1 MGWGEGSRDNF
12 ISGSTSCYD
21 NRNLFISDKKAACY
35 SLGGYLKYEE
45 RDTLL
50 ECEIECC
57 NSSRCNTQN
66 LSLTQDAVTVFTPEG
81 IIVNIFKLYTYFTE
95 PELCEFTVD
104 VCHAWTT
111 PLGLHQP
118 SAENG
123 LAMVTCSLLASYADV
138 RTASSRSLPTN
149 VCKKGATSPKN
160 FCVGG

>member
-1 MGWGEGSRDNF
+1 MGWGQPAATIIAIFSF
-12 ISGSTSCYD
+12 QI
-21 NRNLFISDKKAACY
+21 KKAACY

-50 ECEIECC
+50 QCEIECC

-66 LSLTQDAVTVFTPEG
+66 VSLTQDAVTVFTPEG

-111 PLGLHQP
+111 QLGLHQP
-118 SAENG
+118 SAEKRISDG
-123 LAMVTCSLLASYADV
+123 HVFAF
-138 RTASSRSLPTN
+138 SLPCRRSYGFVTFL
-149 VCKKGATSPKN
+149 AHERLQERRDES
-160 FCVGG
+160 

>member
-35 SLGGYLKYEE
+35 SLGGYLKYEG

-118 SAENG
+118 SAEKRISDG
-123 LAMVTCSLLASYADV
+123 HVFAFSLLRRRSYGFVTFPAHERLQERRDE
-138 RTASSRSLPTN
+138 S
-149 VCKKGATSPKN
+149 
-160 FCVGG
+160 